1 MTTTPVQVRFSD
13 VDLAG
18 HLHNAVYLQ
27 FFEQGRMD
35 FFHQFLT
42 RGSWDWSKQSLI
54 LAKNVVNYKSPV
66 YLHDKIHVETTLA
79 GFGTKSITLSY
90 RVKRDDTICAEGESV
105 LVCFDYQ
112 SKATIEIPATW
123 RKALEAYQAL

>member
-1 MTTTPVQVRFSD
+1 MTTTIVQVRFSD

-42 RGSWDWSKQSLI
+42 KGSWDWTKQSLI
-54 LAKNVVNYKSPV
+54 LAKNVVNYKSPI
-66 YLHDKIHVETTLA
+66 YLHDRIHVETELA
-79 GFGTKSITLSY
+79 GFGTKSITLGY
-90 RVKRDDTICAEGESV
+90 RVLRGDTLCAEGESV
-105 LVCFDYQ
+105 LVCYDYQ
-112 SKATIEIPATW
+112 SKSTIAIPGPW
-123 RKALEAYQAL
+123 RSALEEYKK